1 MAGYAP
7 AAPPHPIEKGNTM
20 NKDIQIFKNEQ
31 FGQIRTL
38 TKDGDPWFAGKD
50 VAEALG
56 YSDTKSAINDH
67 VDADDKQI
75 LQRGQNATLEIPN
88 RGMTIINESGLYS
101 LILSS
106 KLETAKAFK
115 HWVTSEVLPSIRKHG
130 EYVSPQKVQQRL
142 GEVNSA
148 ARIIRQTLK
157 EAGMAPQFVAVAM
170 KSLYAPVGVEI
181 PLEGITVNKRLLDA
195 TTIAKRLGV
204 LSRTGNPHAQAVS
217 AIIAQVDVL
226 PDEKEI
232 VPFQNATSGHA
243 GTNVQY
249 TESVAAK
256 VNLWLER
263 HGYPEEI
270 NYKGKQY
277 VVRYGRVA

>member
-1 MAGYAP
+1 MSK
-7 AAPPHPIEKGNTM
+7 E
-20 NKDIQIFKNEQ
+20 IQIFKNEQ

-38 TKDGDPWFAGKD
+38 MKDGELWFVGKD
-50 VAEALG
+50 IAEALG
-56 YSDTKSAINDH
+56 YSNTKDALTSH
-67 VDADDKQI
+67 VDNEDKQVI
-75 LQRGQNATLEIPN
+75 QRSENATLEIPN

-115 HWVTSEVLPSIRKHG
+115 RWVTAEVLPSIRKHG
-130 EYVSPQKVQQRL
+130 EYVSPRKAQQRL

-148 ARIIRQTLK
+148 ARIIRQTLR

-170 KSLYAPVGVEI
+170 KSLYEPVGVEI
-181 PLEGITVNKRLLDA
+181 PLEGITLNKRLLDA
-195 TTIAKRLGV
+195 TAIAKRLGI
-204 LSRTGNPHAQAVS
+204 LSRSGNPHAQAVS

-226 PDEKEI
+226 PDEKEL
-232 VPFQNATSGHA
+232 VPFQNTSSGHA
-243 GTNVQY
+243 GTSIQY

-256 VNLWLER
+256 VNLWLEQ

-277 VVRYGRVA
+277 TVRYGRVA

>member
-1 MAGYAP
+1 MSK
-7 AAPPHPIEKGNTM
+7 E
-20 NKDIQIFKNEQ
+20 IQIFKNEQ

-38 TKDGDPWFAGKD
+38 TKDGDPWFVGKD

-115 HWVTSEVLPSIRKHG
+115 RWVTSEVLPSIRKTG
-130 EYVSPQKVQQRL
+130 EYVSPQKAQQRL

-181 PLEGITVNKRLLDA
+181 PLEGITLNKRLFDA
-195 TTIAKRLGV
+195 TAIADRLGV
-204 LSRTGNPHAQAVS
+204 MSRSGKPHAHAVS

-226 PDEKEI
+226 PEEKEL
-232 VPFQNATSGHA
+232 VPFQSGINGHS

-249 TESVAAK
+249 TESVVAK
-256 VNLWLER
+256 VSLWLER
-263 HGYPEEI
+263 HGYPTEI
-270 NYKGKQY
+270 SYKGKQY
-277 VVRYGRVA
+277 TVRYDRAA

>member
-7 AAPPHPIEKGNTM
+7 AAPFHPTEKGQCM
-20 NKDIQIFKNEQ
+20 SKEIQIFKNEQ

-38 TKDGDPWFAGKD
+38 MKDGEPWFVGKD
-50 VAEALG
+50 VTEVLG
-56 YSDTKSAINDH
+56 YANPSEAISDH
-67 VDADDKQI
+67 VDDEDK
-75 LQRGQNATLEIPN
+75 LNSKTLSSFKLNLGQRGGWL
-88 RGMTIINESGLYS
+88 INESGLYS

-115 HWVTSEVLPSIRKHG
+115 HWVTAEVLPSIRKHG
-130 EYVSPQKVQQRL
+130 EYVTSQKAQQRL

-181 PLEGITVNKRLLDA
+181 NLEGITVNKRLYDA
-195 TTIAKRLGV
+195 TAIAKRLGIM
-204 LSRTGNPHAQAVS
+204 SRSGKPHAHAVS

-226 PDEKEI
+226 PEEMEL
-232 VPFQNATSGHA
+232 VPFQSGVSGHS
-243 GTNVQY
+243 GTNIQY
-249 TESVAAK
+249 TESIVTK
-256 VNLWLER
+256 VRLWLDR

>member
-1 MAGYAP
+1 MHGGVCP

-20 NKDIQIFKNEQ
+20 NKEIQIFNNEQ

-38 TKDGDPWFAGKD
+38 VKDGEPWFVGKD

-56 YSDTKSAINDH
+56 YSNTRDALDRH
-67 VDADDKQI
+67 VDDSDKNTVANPDGK
-75 LQRGQNATLEIPN
+75 RGNPN
-88 RGMTIINESGLYS
+88 MTIINESGLYS

-115 HWVTSEVLPSIRKHG
+115 RWVTSEVLPSIRKHG
-130 EYVSPQKVQQRL
+130 EYVSPQKAQQRL

-195 TTIAKRLGV
+195 TAIAKRLGV

>member
-1 MAGYAP
+1 MSK
-7 AAPPHPIEKGNTM
+7 E
-20 NKDIQIFKNEQ
+20 IQIFKNEQ

-38 TKDGDPWFAGKD
+38 TKDGDPWFVGKD

-115 HWVTSEVLPSIRKHG
+115 RWVTSEVLPSIRKTG

-148 ARIIRQTLK
+148 ARIIRQTLR

-195 TTIAKRLGV
+195 TAIAKRLGV

>member
-1 MAGYAP
+1 MSK
-7 AAPPHPIEKGNTM
+7 E
-20 NKDIQIFKNEQ
+20 IQIFKNEQ
-31 FGQIRTL
+31 FGQIRVL
-38 TKDGDPWFAGKD
+38 MKDGVPWFVGKD
-50 VAEALG
+50 VAEVLG
-56 YSDTKSAINDH
+56 YTNPSKALADH
-67 VDADDKQI
+67 VDKEDK
-75 LQRGQNATLEIPN
+75 LNNNSLSSLGQRGGWL
-88 RGMTIINESGLYS
+88 INESGLYS

-115 HWVTSEVLPSIRKHG
+115 HWVTAEVLPSIRKHG
-130 EYVSPQKVQQRL
+130 EYVTSQKAQQRL

-195 TTIAKRLGV
+195 TAIAKRLGV
-204 LSRTGNPHAQAVS
+204 LSRSGNPHAQAVS

-232 VPFQNATSGHA
+232 VPFQNIASGHA

-249 TESVAAK
+249 TESVVAK
-256 VNLWLER
+256 VNLWLNR

-277 VVRYGRVA
+277 VVRYGCVA

>member
-1 MAGYAP
+1 MSK
-7 AAPPHPIEKGNTM
+7 E
-20 NKDIQIFKNEQ
+20 IQIFKNEQ

-38 TKDGDPWFAGKD
+38 MKDGEPWFVGKD
-50 VAEALG
+50 IAEALG
-56 YSDTKSAINDH
+56 YSNTRDALDRH
-67 VDADDKQI
+67 VDDDDKNTVVNPDGK
-75 LQRGQNATLEIPN
+75 RGNPN
-88 RGMTIINESGLYS
+88 MTIINESGLYS

-106 KLETAKAFK
+106 KRETAKAFK
-115 HWVTSEVLPSIRKHG
+115 RWVTAEVLPSIRKHG
-130 EYVSPQKVQQRL
+130 EYVSPRKAQQRL

-181 PLEGITVNKRLLDA
+181 PLEGITLNKRLFDA
-195 TTIAKRLGV
+195 TAIADRLGV
-204 LSRTGNPHAQAVS
+204 MSRSGKPHAHAVS

-226 PDEKEI
+226 PEEKEL
-232 VPFQNATSGHA
+232 VPFQS
-243 GTNVQY
+243 GTNGHSGTNMQY
-249 TESVAAK
+249 TESVVAK

-270 NYKGKQY
+270 RYNGKQY
-277 VVRYGRVA
+277 TIRYGCVA

>member
-1 MAGYAP
+1 MSK
-7 AAPPHPIEKGNTM
+7 E
-20 NKDIQIFKNEQ
+20 IQIFNNEQ

-38 TKDGDPWFAGKD
+38 MKDGEPWFVGKD
-50 VAEALG
+50 VAEVLG
-56 YSDTKSAINDH
+56 YVNTRDALSKH
-67 VDADDKQI
+67 VDSEDKGESRI
-75 LQRGQNATLEIPN
+75 ATPS
-88 RGMTIINESGLYS
+88 GDQKMTLINESGLYS

-115 HWVTSEVLPSIRKHG
+115 RWVTSEVLPSIRKHG
-130 EYVSPQKVQQRL
+130 EYVSPQKAQQRL

-195 TTIAKRLGV
+195 TAIAKRLGV
-204 LSRTGNPHAQAVS
+204 LSRSGNPHAQAVS

-263 HGYPEEI
+263 HGYPEEVH
-270 NYKGKQY
+270 YKGKQY